1 MEGSSSELER
11 KVARLARELDEA
23 GAQQAATSEV
33 LQVIS
38 SSPGDL
44 QPVFRTILANA
55 TRICEASF
63 GNLTIREGD
72 ALRHVAAHGATSE
85 WDEHARRNPL
95 IHPGPNTALGRVM
108 STKKAVHIHD
118 LLADQAYIE
127 RDPLRLLAVSL
138 LGARTFVAVPMLK
151 DEDLIGTIAIHRQE
165 VHPFTEKQIALLAS
179 FASQAVIAIENVR
192 LLNEL
197 RARTHELEAR
207 TGELTESLEQQTAT
221 GDVLNVISRSTFK
234 LQPILDTIV
243 VTASRLCQAEY
254 ALVFRLQDGAYRP
267 AAANNAE
274 ADFIRH
280 AVEHPIPPGR
290 GSLVGRTAL
299 ERKTVHVLDCLADP
313 EYTYVDY
320 QRVGKY
326 RTMLGVPLLRD
337 GVPIGVIGLMRNTVR
352 PFTDKQIELVTTFA
366 DQAVI
371 AIENVR
377 LFDEVQAS
385 NRELTEAL
393 EQQSRHELDPEGD
406 RGVPNRYSACSRNRH
421 RKRRPPLRRL

>member
-11 KVARLARELDEA
+11 KVTRLARELDEA
-23 GAQQAATSEV
+23 RAQQAATFEV
-33 LQVIS
+33 LRVIS

-44 QPVFRTILANA
+44 EPVFRTILANA

-72 ALRHVAAHGATSE
+72 ALRYVAAHGATSE
-85 WDEHARRNPL
+85 WDEHVRRNPL
-95 IHPGPNTALGRVM
+95 IHPGPNTAVGRVM
-108 STKKAVHIHD
+108 RTKKAAHIHD
-118 LLADQAYIE
+118 ILADQAYIE
-127 RDPLRLLAVSL
+127 RDPLRLATVSL
-138 LGARTFVAVPMLK
+138 LGARTVVAVPMLK

-197 RARTHELEAR
+197 RARTHELEARTHELEAR

-313 EYTYVDY
+313 EYTYLDY
-320 QRVGKY
+320 QSVGKY
-326 RTMLGVPLLRD
+326 RTMLGVPLLRE

-352 PFTDKQIELVTTFA
+352 PFTDKQIDLVTTFA

-371 AIENVR
+371 AIENAR
-377 LFDEVQAS
+377 LFEEVQAR
-385 NRELTEAL
+385 NREAEAR
-393 EQQSRHELDPEGD
+393 SRELA
-406 RGVPNRYSACSRNRH
+406 VA
-421 RKRRPPLRRL
+421 

>member
-44 QPVFRTILANA
+44 EPVFRTILANA

-85 WDEHARRNPL
+85 WDEHTRRNPL

-127 RDPLRLLAVSL
+127 RDPLRLVAVSL

-197 RARTHELEAR
+197 RARTVRRAP
-207 TGELTESLEQQTAT
+207 TS
-221 GDVLNVISRSTFK
+221 SRR
-234 LQPILDTIV
+234 
-243 VTASRLCQAEY
+243 A
-254 ALVFRLQDGAYRP
+254 P
-267 AAANNAE
+267 AN
-274 ADFIRH
+274 
-280 AVEHPIPPGR
+280 
-290 GSLVGRTAL
+290 
-299 ERKTVHVLDCLADP
+299 
-313 EYTYVDY
+313 
-320 QRVGKY
+320 
-326 RTMLGVPLLRD
+326 
-337 GVPIGVIGLMRNTVR
+337 
-352 PFTDKQIELVTTFA
+352 
-366 DQAVI
+366 
-371 AIENVR
+371 
-377 LFDEVQAS
+377 
-385 NRELTEAL
+385 
-393 EQQSRHELDPEGD
+393 
-406 RGVPNRYSACSRNRH
+406 
-421 RKRRPPLRRL
+421 